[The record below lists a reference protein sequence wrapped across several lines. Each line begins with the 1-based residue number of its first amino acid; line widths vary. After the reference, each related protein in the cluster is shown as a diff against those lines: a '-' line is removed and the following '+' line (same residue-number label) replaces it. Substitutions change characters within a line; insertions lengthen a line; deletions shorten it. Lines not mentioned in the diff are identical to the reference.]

1 MITWIFALWRTVL
14 LCALTHCTLCALTH
28 CTLCALTHLILR
40 FWSISVWVSFS
51 CQLFLVQSG
60 HLINLRPRQQ
70 VRWSC
75 FFLFIRLLVN
85 QCLGSIFMST
95 FSCSIRPSDALAAK
109 TTGNMVMFFFVH
121 KASLLGYLRSDALY
135 CYALWRTVF
144 YALWRTCLYLSCSNL
159 VVSTKV
165 H

>member
-1 MITWIFALWRTVL
+1 MRFDALYFMRSD
-14 LCALTHCTLCALTH
+14 ALYFMRSDALYFMRFD
-28 CTLCALTHLILR
+28 ALYFMR
-40 FWSISVWVSFS
+40 FDALYFMRFDALYFMRSDALYFMRFDALYSTF
-51 CQLFLVQSG
+51 
-60 HLINLRPRQQ
+60 
-70 VRWSC
+70 
-75 FFLFIRLLVN
+75 LVN